1 MAVNISI
8 YPGSSSFFPGKTPFG
23 WFDNDY
29 DFQVDA
35 DSVTKWSALRLG
47 YPLVDIEL
55 QDIDFYAC
63 FEEAVDEFSSQLN
76 QYRTKEN
83 MLSLQGS
90 LLTNNL
96 SGKLIN
102 NNFSGII
109 NLAIDYGTEASTGGR
124 LSYYTG
130 SFSMQGGKQI
140 YDLGDSSITNLEAGN
155 LSNDSITI
163 RKVYHEN
170 PPAIVRYFDPFI
182 GTGMGSQQMME
193 TFGWG
198 NYSPGVSFLMQPMY
212 DDLLRLQAI
221 EFNDKIRKSQY
232 GFKIYGK
239 RIRVFPIPSDLYNQT
254 KIHFEYTLDSERN
267 NPIAKS
273 GVVSDFSNAPFGR
286 LNYSDINAHGRQ
298 WIFKYTLA
306 LVKEVLG
313 TVRSKY
319 SSIPIPGA
327 EVTLDGSDLKTQ
339 AATEKETL
347 ITQIREMLEAT
358 SRRALLEAK
367 KDETEFLESSLTRIP
382 LPIYVG

>member
-83 MLSLQGS
+83 MLNLQGS

-109 NLAIDYGTEASTGGR
+109 NLALDYGTEASTGGR

-140 YDLGDSSITNLEAGN
+140 YDLSDSSITNLEAGN
-155 LSNDSITI
+155 LSTDSITI

>member
-1 MAVNISI
+1 MAVNIAI

-29 DFQVDA
+29 DFQTDA
-35 DSVTKWSALRLG
+35 DSVITWCARRLG
-47 YPLVDIEL
+47 YPVVDIEL

-63 FEEAVDEFSSQLN
+63 FEEATDEFSSQLN

-83 MLSLQGS
+83 LLSLQGS

-96 SGKLIN
+96 NGKLIN

-109 NLAIDYGTEASTGGR
+109 NIAADYGTEAKSGGT
-124 LSYYTG
+124 LTHYTG
-130 SFSMQGGKQI
+130 SFELVSGKQI
-140 YDLGDSSITNLEAGN
+140 YDLSDSTIVSLEAGN
-155 LSNDSITI
+155 LSTDSITI
-163 RKVYHEN
+163 RKLYHEN

-182 GTGMGSQQMME
+182 GTGLGSQQMLE

-221 EFNDKIRKSQY
+221 EFNDMIRKSQF
-232 GFKIYGK
+232 GFKMYGK
-239 RIRVFPIPSDLYNQT
+239 RIRVFPFPSDTYHRT
-254 KIHFEYTLDSERN
+254 KVHFEYTLDSERN

-273 GVVSDFSNAPFGR
+273 GVVSDFSNSPFGR
-286 LNYSDINAHGRQ
+286 LDYCDISAHGRQ

-306 LVKEVLG
+306 LVKDSLG
-313 TVRSKY
+313 MVRSKF

-327 EVTLDGSDLKTQ
+327 EVTLDGSDLRNQ
-339 AATEKETL
+339 SATEREQL
-347 ITQIREMLEAT
+347 VTQLKEMLEAT
-358 SRRALLEAK
+358 SKRALLEAK
-367 KDETEFLESSLTRIP
+367 KDETEFLESTLNRVP
-382 LPIYVG
+382 MPIYIG

>member
-1 MAVNISI
+1 MAVNIAI

-29 DFQVDA
+29 DFQIDS
-35 DSVTKWSALRLG
+35 DSVTKWCALRLG

-63 FEEAVDEFSSQLN
+63 FEEAVGEFSSQLN

-83 MLSLQGS
+83 MLNLQGS

-109 NLAIDYGTEASTGGR
+109 NLALDYGTEASTGGR

-130 SFSMQGGKQI
+130 SFEMVKDKQI
-140 YDLGDSSITNLEAGN
+140 YDLSDSSSVSLEAGN
-155 LSNDSITI
+155 LSTDSITI

-170 PPAIVRYFDPFI
+170 PPAITRFFDPFI
-182 GTGMGSQQMME
+182 GTGLGSQQMME

-198 NYSPGVSFLMQPMY
+198 NYSPGVSFMMMPMY

-221 EFNDKIRKSQY
+221 EFNDIIRKSQY

-239 RIRVFPIPSDLYNQT
+239 RIRVFPIPSDGFNGV

-267 NPIAKS
+267 NPVAKS
-273 GVVSDFSNAPFGR
+273 NVVSDFSNAPFGR
-286 LNYSDINAHGRQ
+286 LDYCDINAHGRQ

-319 SSIPIPGA
+319 GSIPIPGA

-339 AATEKETL
+339 AATEKEAL
-347 ITQIREMLEAT
+347 ITQIKEMLEAT

-367 KDETEFLESSLTRIP
+367 KDETEFLESTLNRIP
-382 LPIYVG
+382 MPIYIG

>member
-83 MLSLQGS
+83 MLNLQGS

-109 NLAIDYGTEASTGGR
+109 NLALDYGTEASTGGR

-130 SFSMQGGKQI
+130 SFSMQSGKQI
-140 YDLGDSSITNLEAGN
+140 YDLNDSSIVSLEAGN
-155 LSNDSITI
+155 LSTDSITI

-286 LNYSDINAHGRQ
+286 LDYSDINAHGRQ

-327 EVTLDGSDLKTQ
+327 EVTLDGTDLKTQ
-339 AATEKETL
+339 AATEKEAL
-347 ITQIREMLEAT
+347 ITQIKEMLEAT

>member
-83 MLSLQGS
+83 MLNLQGS

-109 NLAIDYGTEASTGGR
+109 NLALDYGTEASTGGR

-140 YDLGDSSITNLEAGN
+140 YDLSDSSITNLEAGN
-155 LSNDSITI
+155 LSTDSITI

-182 GTGMGSQQMME
+182 GTGMGSQQMM
-193 TFGWG
+193 
-198 NYSPGVSFLMQPMY
+198 
-212 DDLLRLQAI
+212 
-221 EFNDKIRKSQY
+221 
-232 GFKIYGK
+232 
-239 RIRVFPIPSDLYNQT
+239 
-254 KIHFEYTLDSERN
+254 YTLTQY
-267 NPIAKS
+267 I
-273 GVVSDFSNAPFGR
+273 
-286 LNYSDINAHGRQ
+286 
-298 WIFKYTLA
+298 
-306 LVKEVLG
+306 
-313 TVRSKY
+313 
-319 SSIPIPGA
+319 
-327 EVTLDGSDLKTQ
+327 VT
-339 AATEKETL
+339 ETN
-347 ITQIREMLEAT
+347 
-358 SRRALLEAK
+358 
-367 KDETEFLESSLTRIP
+367 
-382 LPIYVG
+382 

>member
-83 MLSLQGS
+83 MLNLQGS

-109 NLAIDYGTEASTGGR
+109 NLALDYGTEASTGGR

-140 YDLGDSSITNLEAGN
+140 YDLNDSSIVSLEAGN
-155 LSNDSITI
+155 LSTDSITI

-286 LNYSDINAHGRQ
+286 LDYCDINAHGRQ

-339 AATEKETL
+339 AATEKEAL
-347 ITQIREMLEAT
+347 ITQIKEMLEAT

>member
-109 NLAIDYGTEASTGGR
+109 NLALDYGTEASTGGR

>member
-47 YPLVDIEL
+47 YPFVDIEL

-83 MLSLQGS
+83 MLNLQGS

-109 NLAIDYGTEASTGGR
+109 NLALDYGTEASTGGR

-130 SFSMQGGKQI
+130 SFSMQSGKQI
-140 YDLGDSSITNLEAGN
+140 YDLNDSSIVSLEAGN
-155 LSNDSITI
+155 LSTDSITI

-286 LNYSDINAHGRQ
+286 LNYCDINAHGRQ

-327 EVTLDGSDLKTQ
+327 EVTLDGTDLKTQ
-339 AATEKETL
+339 AATEKEAL
-347 ITQIREMLEAT
+347 ITQIKEMLEAT

>member
-35 DSVTKWSALRLG
+35 DSVTRWSALRLG

-83 MLSLQGS
+83 MLNLQGS

-109 NLAIDYGTEASTGGR
+109 NLALDYGTEASTGGR

-130 SFSMQGGKQI
+130 SFSMQSGKQI
-140 YDLGDSSITNLEAGN
+140 YDLNDSSIVSLEAGN
-155 LSNDSITI
+155 LSTDSITI

-286 LNYSDINAHGRQ
+286 LDYSDINAHGRQ

-327 EVTLDGSDLKTQ
+327 EVTLDGTDLKTQ
-339 AATEKETL
+339 AATEKEAL
-347 ITQIREMLEAT
+347 ITQIKEMLEAT

-382 LPIYVG
+382 LPIYIG

>member
-140 YDLGDSSITNLEAGN
+140 YDLSDSSITNLEAGN
-155 LSNDSITI
+155 LSTDSITI

>member
-83 MLSLQGS
+83 MLNLQGS

-109 NLAIDYGTEASTGGR
+109 NLALDYGTEASTGGR

-155 LSNDSITI
+155 LSTDSITI

>member
-83 MLSLQGS
+83 MLNLQGS

-109 NLAIDYGTEASTGGR
+109 NLALDYGTEASTGGR

-140 YDLGDSSITNLEAGN
+140 YDLSDSSITNLEAGN
-155 LSNDSITI
+155 LSTDSITI

-339 AATEKETL
+339 AATEKEAL

>member
-155 LSNDSITI
+155 LSTDSITI